1 MLRSMRVRLMLA
13 FVAVVAVA
21 VGIAEV
27 AAERMAT
34 REFDSYVS
42 RVDAA
47 YLETLAQNLGDYY
60 AENGSWQNVEP
71 VFLTLPQAPGH
82 LQLQDSSGGI
92 VADTSPGRGP
102 GGGGGGGGSPAG
114 PVGGPSAPGSGG
126 PASLDTPETGA
137 DAGPTVTPG
146 AGPSGSGGSGE
157 PVGTPTPAGPA
168 GPGGAN
174 TGPDAG
180 STATPA
186 ASPSGPADHGGP
198 VSTPSAPR
206 PAGPDAGP
214 SATPSVIP
222 RSTAKS
228 DGAGGIEAAPGGGG
242 PRGSDETEAGTG
254 TNVMVLAESAMASGR
269 SLVAEATPTAQ
280 GTQSIPI
287 YASGEQV
294 GTLVVLTQ
302 QDVLPI
308 SASLGDRFFDRVRL
322 ALLVGGI
329 TALLVAFVFAL
340 LLVDGITRPLR
351 RLAHA
356 ARRVAAGDFSQRVDV
371 SSPSEAAELAGSFN
385 RMAEALERDKDTRHR
400 LLADIAHELRT
411 PLSVIQGTAQGFLDG
426 VIPPDQEHAAVVRDE
441 ATLLSKLIT
450 DLRDLSLAEAG
461 ELRLERKPSDVGELV
476 RQAAAGVRHR
486 AREQGIDLEVA
497 APAGLPS
504 CLLDSQRTSQILG
517 NLLNNALRHTPR
529 GGHVA
534 LRVRQPEGD
543 RLMVDVED
551 TGEGIPPEHLPHI
564 FERFYRVDSS
574 RTRGGGTGLGLAIAK
589 QLARAQGGDVTAES
603 TPGQG
608 SVFRVSV
615 PVASPEAGGP
625 ASPRHSA

>member
-60 AENGSWQNVEP
+60 AENGNWQDVEP

-102 GGGGGGGGSPAG
+102 GGGGGMGGSPAG
-114 PVGGPSAPGSGG
+114 PAGGPNAPGSGG
-126 PASLDTPETGA
+126 APSPDTPETGA

-146 AGPSGSGGSGE
+146 AGPSGSGGSTE
-157 PVGTPTPAGPA
+157 PVGTATPAGPA

-174 TGPDAG
+174 TRPNAG
-180 STATPA
+180 SSATPA

-214 SATPSVIP
+214 SETPSVIP
-222 RSTAKS
+222 RSTARS
-228 DGAGGIEAAPGGGG
+228 DGAGGNESAPGGGG
-242 PRGSDETEAGTG
+242 PRSIEETGISTG
-254 TNVMVLAESAMASGR
+254 TNVMVLAESAMAIGG
-269 SLVAEATPTAQ
+269 SLAAEATPTAQ
-280 GTQSIPI
+280 ATRSIPI

-294 GTLVVLTQ
+294 GTLVVLMQ

-351 RLAHA
+351 RLTHA

-371 SSPSEAAELAGSFN
+371 TSPSEAAELAGSFN

-426 VIPPDQEHAAVVRDE
+426 VIPPDQEHASVIRDE
-441 ATLLSKLIT
+441 ATLLGKLIT

-461 ELRLERKPSDVGELV
+461 ELRLERKPSDLGELV
-476 RQAAAGVRHR
+476 RQAAAGVQHR
-486 AREQGIDLEVA
+486 AREQGIDLEAA

-504 CLLDSQRTSQILG
+504 CLLDAERTSQILG
-517 NLLNNALRHTPR
+517 NLLDNALRHTPR

-543 RLMVDVED
+543 RLVVDVED
-551 TGEGIPPEHLPHI
+551 SGEGISPEHLPHI
-564 FERFYRVDSS
+564 FERFYRLDSS

-589 QLARAQGGDVTAES
+589 QLARAQGGDVTVES

-608 SVFRVSV
+608 SVFGVSV